1 MTTKEIIAAFE
12 RGARENRR
20 DPFRDGNLIHLSP
33 PGSVFMTGDL
43 HGNDRNFDRLCRAA
57 QLALHPRRHLILH
70 ELLHNTTNQSVDQC
84 DSYLLLARAA
94 QLKIDFPHQVHFLL
108 SNHEMAQLT
117 GDEILKSGQPMV
129 RAVNTSISVEF
140 AEKSTLIQQAMYDF
154 ILSLPLAVRTAN
166 RIWMSHSLPSDRH
179 IRAFESE
186 ILDRELTLEDMKNN
200 VSLRALTWDRRQSPE
215 GLDILQ
221 EKWDVDHFIVG
232 HQPQATGCCL
242 LHDRLI
248 ILASDHPHGCYLPL
262 ELGKKYHKKELFDLI
277 KPLASIK

>member
-108 SNHEMAQLT
+108 SNLIIPPISFRECQGYKTISPALLWERINNTETPQLYPVFPW
-117 GDEILKSGQPMV
+117 GIYGVGKPDLEI
-129 RAVNTSISVEF
+129 AVNTW
-140 AEKSTLIQQAMYDF
+140 KYD
-154 ILSLPLAVRTAN
+154 PDAVRF
-166 RIWMSHSLPSDRH
+166 RSHVGWKQDNIIAARLG
-179 IRAFESE
+179 
-186 ILDRELTLEDMKNN
+186 LTREAAE
-200 VSLRALTWDRRQSPE
+200 
-215 GLDILQ
+215 
-221 EKWDVDHFIVG
+221 
-232 HQPQATGCCL
+232 
-242 LHDRLI
+242 
-248 ILASDHPHGCYLPL
+248 
-262 ELGKKYHKKELFDLI
+262 
-277 KPLASIK
+277 